1 MNVAFVHIA
10 TINNY
15 GAVLG
20 DIVSKINAGLIHH
33 VDRVFLCYVGRP
45 ATTNYGGKY
54 ENLHLSSSL
63 GAFEFPT
70 LNHLRSFCAT
80 NDCNVLYLHT
90 KGVSTPNNKC
100 IEDWRDYM
108 LYFTAERFADCLEAL
123 KDHETCGV
131 DLRDSPV
138 PHYSGNFWWATSK
151 HINTLLPFDQMPTV
165 LTERHKAEFWVCSSG
180 KHKSLW
186 DCGIKQNERHL
197 HRYTKERYR
206 HELIK

>member
-1 MNVAFVHIA
+1 MNVVFVHIA

-15 GAVLG
+15 ESILN
-20 DIVSKINAGLIHH
+20 DIVSKINTGLLAH
-33 VDRVFLCYVGRP
+33 VDKVFLCYVGKY
-45 ATTNYGGKY
+45 ATTDYGGKY
-54 ENLHLSSSL
+54 DSIYLSSNL
-63 GAFEFPT
+63 GDFEFPT
-70 LNHLRSFCAT
+70 LDRLRSFCIS

-108 LYFTAERFADCLEAL
+108 LYFTAERFAECLEAL
-123 KDHETCGV
+123 NEHDTCGV
-131 DLRDSPV
+131 DLRESPV
-138 PHYSGNFWWATSK
+138 PHYSGNFWWAKSS
-151 HINTLLPFDQMPTV
+151 HINTLPQAAQMPKV

-197 HRYTKERYR
+197 HRYTKEKYH
-206 HELIK
+206 HEFIK